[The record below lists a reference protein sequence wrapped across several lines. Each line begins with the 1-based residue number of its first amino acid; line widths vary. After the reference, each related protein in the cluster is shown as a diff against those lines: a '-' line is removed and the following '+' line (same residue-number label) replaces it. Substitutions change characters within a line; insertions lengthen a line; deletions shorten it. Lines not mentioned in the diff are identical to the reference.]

1 MDRPI
6 PVPRRIAGL
15 LAAAVAAWAML
26 ALPVLVPTA
35 LSAVRNAVLIPGG
48 WRSEV
53 SFVWGGVAVF
63 GGFGLPIALAVT
75 FAVGL
80 PLWAVLERRGWRSR
94 RVAVGAAAAAG
105 VALALGYALLV
116 LALNLVEGLGR
127 PPDAGPYVDA
137 TGQVVEGPPVLA
149 ATAFWGVIAMWMALS
164 GAVAGW
170 AAWRVA
176 TRPPPTGAAP

>member
-6 PVPRRIAGL
+6 PVPRRLGGL

-26 ALPVLVPTA
+26 ALPVLAPAA
-35 LSAVRNAVLIPGG
+35 LSAVRNAVLRPDE

-63 GGFGLPIALAVT
+63 GGFGLPLALAAT
-75 FAVGL
+75 FALGM

-94 RVAVGAAAAAG
+94 RVAMGAGAAAG
-105 VALALGYALLV
+105 GALALGYAVLV
-116 LALNLVEGLGR
+116 LALVLAEGLGR
-127 PPDAGPYVDA
+127 PTGSGPPVDA
-137 TGQVVEGPPVLA
+137 TGQAVEGPSVLA
-149 ATAFWGVIAMWMALS
+149 AVAFWGAIALWMALS

-176 TRPPPTGAAP
+176 TRRRPTGAAP